1 MVVHLTESKHGGK
14 RENAGRKAK
23 RGNTVVKR
31 IPEKYL
37 QTVNNLMDFLES
49 NESKYPLEHIEE
61 TIMTV
66 LHNNY

>member
-1 MVVHLTESKHGGK
+1 MLENVTESKHGGK

-37 QTVNNLMDFLES
+37 QTVNGLFR
-49 NESKYPLEHIEE
+49 I
-61 TIMTV
+61 
-66 LHNNY
+66 